1 MVELVAVEEVDMVIE
16 VILVE
21 VEDMVD
27 DEMDVDL
34 LTDGEVDDT
43 SINFFEAKESV
54 SLNLSVPQKKR

>member
-1 MVELVAVEEVDMVIE
+1 MLNQKISPFKTKYTTVVELVAVEEVDMVKE

-34 LTDGEVDDT
+34 LTDGEVDDP
-43 SINFFEAKESV
+43 SDK
-54 SLNLSVPQKKR
+54 

>member
-1 MVELVAVEEVDMVIE
+1 MVELVAVEEVDMVNE

-43 SINFFEAKESV
+43 SDK
-54 SLNLSVPQKKR
+54 

>member
-1 MVELVAVEEVDMVIE
+1 MVELVTVEEVDMVKE

-43 SINFFEAKESV
+43 SDK
-54 SLNLSVPQKKR
+54 

>member
-1 MVELVAVEEVDMVIE
+1 MVELVAVEEVDMVKE

-43 SINFFEAKESV
+43 SDE
-54 SLNLSVPQKKR
+54 

>member
-43 SINFFEAKESV
+43 SDK
-54 SLNLSVPQKKR
+54 

>member
-1 MVELVAVEEVDMVIE
+1 MVELVAVEEVDMVKE

-21 VEDMVD
+21 VEYMVD

-43 SINFFEAKESV
+43 SDK
-54 SLNLSVPQKKR
+54 

>member
-1 MVELVAVEEVDMVIE
+1 MLVVVEEVDMVKE

-43 SINFFEAKESV
+43 SDK
-54 SLNLSVPQKKR
+54 

>member
-1 MVELVAVEEVDMVIE
+1 MLVVFEEVDMVKE

-43 SINFFEAKESV
+43 SDK
-54 SLNLSVPQKKR
+54 

>member
-1 MVELVAVEEVDMVIE
+1 MVELVAVEEVDMVKE

-43 SINFFEAKESV
+43 SDK
-54 SLNLSVPQKKR
+54 